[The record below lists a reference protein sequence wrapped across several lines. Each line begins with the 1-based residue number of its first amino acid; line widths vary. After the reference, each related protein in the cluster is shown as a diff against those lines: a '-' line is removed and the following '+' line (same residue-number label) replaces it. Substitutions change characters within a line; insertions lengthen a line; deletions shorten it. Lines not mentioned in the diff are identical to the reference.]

1 MANRVWFTSLT
12 DPLIITMFM
21 APAGWI
27 WLAMGFALFRLF
39 DIWKPFPIRQIE
51 RRIQGGFGNMLD
63 DALAAVY
70 AWLVLQVIARLVLLI

>member
-1 MANRVWFTSLT
+1 MANPVWFTSLT

-70 AWLVLQVIARLVLLI
+70 AWLVLQVIVRLVLLI